1 MTYIKSHLLQPRTKQ
16 KNIDSLLTLQ
26 LYFVE
31 IKLNMDHGSNDNEI
45 DDEDLPL
52 SHPARRIQ
60 RRADDG
66 VSGLG
71 AWEGEEMELDHQRE
85 TERRDRDREES
96 STGAA
101 AIVTAVDLNQFRNT
115 EVGKGYQAK
124 HVVRQ
129 NTASTNNDTA
139 AAAAAAAAAQVRIDA
154 ETMVPASTKKR
165 RLAAAA
171 VRMERRADNDTATTV
186 VAVVTKK
193 EELLRND
200 GLRLFRREIENI
212 LSP

>member
-1 MTYIKSHLLQPRTKQ
+1 
-16 KNIDSLLTLQ
+16 
-26 LYFVE
+26 
-31 IKLNMDHGSNDNEI
+31 MDDCSDDNDNEN

-52 SHPARRIQ
+52 SHPARRIR

-66 VSGLG
+66 VSGIG
-71 AWEGEEMELDHQRE
+71 AWQGEEMELDHQRE
-85 TERRDRDREES
+85 TERRDRDES
-96 STGAA
+96 LGAT
-101 AIVTAVDLNQFRNT
+101 VTAVDLNQFRNT

-129 NTASTNNDTA
+129 NTATNDTTT
-139 AAAAAAAAAQVRIDA
+139 AAQVIIDA
-154 ETMVPASTKKR
+154 ETMIPASTKKR
-165 RLAAAA
+165 RSA
-171 VRMERRADNDTATTV
+171 VITMARRADNDTTTT
-186 VAVVTKK
+186 VAVVTEK

>member
-1 MTYIKSHLLQPRTKQ
+1 MCFKIFHFCILQ
-16 KNIDSLLTLQ
+16 
-26 LYFVE
+26 
-31 IKLNMDHGSNDNEI
+31 
-45 DDEDLPL
+45 DEFDVVPMMA
-52 SHPARRIQ
+52 SVVCI
-60 RRADDG
+60 
-66 VSGLG
+66 G
-71 AWEGEEMELDHQRE
+71 AWQGEEIELDH
-85 TERRDRDREES
+85 RDRDES

-129 NTASTNNDTA
+129 KNTATNNNDTA
-139 AAAAAAAAAQVRIDA
+139 AAAAQVIIDA

-165 RLAAAA
+165 RLAAAI
-171 VRMERRADNDTATTV
+171 RMERRAENDTATTV
-186 VAVVTKK
+186 AVVTEK

>member
-1 MTYIKSHLLQPRTKQ
+1 
-16 KNIDSLLTLQ
+16 
-26 LYFVE
+26 
-31 IKLNMDHGSNDNEI
+31 MDHCSNDNEI

-52 SHPARRIQ
+52 SHPARRIR

-66 VSGLG
+66 VSGIG
-71 AWEGEEMELDHQRE
+71 AWQGEEMELDHQRE
-85 TERRDRDREES
+85 SERRDRDRDAS

-139 AAAAAAAAAQVRIDA
+139 AAATQVMIDA
-154 ETMVPASTKKR
+154 ETMVPASTKKKR
-165 RLAAAA
+165 SAAV

-186 VAVVTKK
+186 AVVTEK

-200 GLRLFRREIENI
+200 GLRLLRREIENI

>member
-1 MTYIKSHLLQPRTKQ
+1 ML
-16 KNIDSLLTLQ
+16 
-26 LYFVE
+26 
-31 IKLNMDHGSNDNEI
+31 KLDNMDHGSNDNEI

-52 SHPARRIQ
+52 SHPARRIR

-66 VSGLG
+66 VSGIG
-71 AWEGEEMELDHQRE
+71 AWQGEEMELDHQRE
-85 TERRDRDREES
+85 TERRDRDRDES
-96 STGAA
+96 STTGAA

-129 NTASTNNDTA
+129 NTTATNNDTA
-139 AAAAAAAAAQVRIDA
+139 AAAAAQVIIDA

-165 RLAAAA
+165 RSAAAA
-171 VRMERRADNDTATTV
+171 VRMERRAENDTATTV
-186 VAVVTKK
+186 AVVTEK

>member
-1 MTYIKSHLLQPRTKQ
+1 
-16 KNIDSLLTLQ
+16 
-26 LYFVE
+26 
-31 IKLNMDHGSNDNEI
+31 MDDCLDDNEN

-52 SHPARRIQ
+52 SHPARRIR

-66 VSGLG
+66 VSGIG
-71 AWEGEEMELDHQRE
+71 AWQGEEMELDHQRE
-85 TERRDRDREES
+85 TERRDRDE

-101 AIVTAVDLNQFRNT
+101 TVTAVDLNQFRNT

-129 NTASTNNDTA
+129 NTATNNDTA
-139 AAAAAAAAAQVRIDA
+139 AAQVIIDA
-154 ETMVPASTKKR
+154 ETMIPASTKKR
-165 RLAAAA
+165 RSAA
-171 VRMERRADNDTATTV
+171 VTMARSADNDTTTTL
-186 VAVVTKK
+186 AFVTEK

>member
-1 MTYIKSHLLQPRTKQ
+1 
-16 KNIDSLLTLQ
+16 
-26 LYFVE
+26 
-31 IKLNMDHGSNDNEI
+31 MDHCSNDNEI

-52 SHPARRIQ
+52 SHPARRIR

-66 VSGLG
+66 VSGIG
-71 AWEGEEMELDHQRE
+71 AWQGEEMELDHQRE
-85 TERRDRDREES
+85 TERRDRDRDES
-96 STGAA
+96 STGA

-129 NTASTNNDTA
+129 NTATNNDTA
-139 AAAAAAAAAQVRIDA
+139 AAAQVIIDA
-154 ETMVPASTKKR
+154 GTMTPASTKKR
-165 RLAAAA
+165 RSAA
-171 VRMERRADNDTATTV
+171 VRMERRADIDAATT
-186 VAVVTKK
+186 VAVVTEK

>member
-1 MTYIKSHLLQPRTKQ
+1 
-16 KNIDSLLTLQ
+16 
-26 LYFVE
+26 
-31 IKLNMDHGSNDNEI
+31 MDHCSNDNEI

-52 SHPARRIQ
+52 SHPARRIR

-66 VSGLG
+66 VSGIG
-71 AWEGEEMELDHQRE
+71 AWQGEEMELEHQRE
-85 TERRDRDREES
+85 TERRDRTDRDES
-96 STGAA
+96 STTGAA

-129 NTASTNNDTA
+129 KNTATNNDTA
-139 AAAAAAAAAQVRIDA
+139 AAAAAQVIIDA

-165 RLAAAA
+165 RSAAAA
-171 VRMERRADNDTATTV
+171 ARMERRAENDTAAST
-186 VAVVTKK
+186 VAVVTEK